1 MTCCSVENDI
11 IPIIIDL
18 KTIMYYDS
26 FFMQAPEMDFHY
38 IGMQS
43 NGICSTR
50 GQQGT
55 IRFLN
60 KRLLEL
66 SKLSC

>member
-1 MTCCSVENDI
+1 MI
-11 IPIIIDL
+11 L
-18 KTIMYYDS
+18 

-66 SKLSC
+66 SKLFHLNLCTVFM